1 MRRIGIARERQEMEE
16 IKNEEDEKGREQR
29 EGGPYLLYPLI
40 HITWQKE
47 DSKTNI
53 QPIYLL

>member
-1 MRRIGIARERQEMEE
+1 MRRTGIDRERQEMEE
-16 IKNEEDEKGREQR
+16 IKNEESEKGREQR
-29 EGGPYLLYPLI
+29 EGGPYLVYPLN
-40 HITWQKE
+40 HITSQKE